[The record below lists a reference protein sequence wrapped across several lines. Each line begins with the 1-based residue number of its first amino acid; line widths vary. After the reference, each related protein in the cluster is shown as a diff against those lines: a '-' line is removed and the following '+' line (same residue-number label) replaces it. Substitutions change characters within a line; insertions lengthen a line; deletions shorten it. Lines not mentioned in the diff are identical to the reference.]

1 MAAKQAAPLAA
12 RPDLIRNVLLVG
24 PSSAGKTTLT
34 EHLLVAAGALTRPGT
49 IADGSTVSDFD
60 ELEISTGRSISLA
73 VAAFMVGEIKINVL
87 DSPGFGDFVG
97 DVRAGLRAADA
108 ALFVIA
114 STDGVDAATIGLW
127 NECAAVG
134 MPRAIVV
141 TKIDKDRAD
150 FDETVAVA
158 QRVFGEGVHPMY
170 LPLLADNH
178 DIAGVINLLTAQLV
192 DYSTSTRSVRDAD
205 PEHLQLTEASR
216 ASLIEGVITESEDE
230 TLMDRFLDGEALDL
244 EMLMTDLERAV
255 ARGHF
260 YPVLPVAGTVGAT
273 ELLELICHG
282 FPSPLEHPLPTV
294 TTPDG
299 EPVDALDCNPDGE
312 LCAEVVKTMTD
323 PYVGRISIVRVF
335 SGTLRPDMVLHVS
348 GHFAPDRG
356 HVDHDLDERAGAISV
371 PFGKSLMPTTSG
383 NAGDIVA
390 VSKLAHAETGDTLSS
405 PDAPLLVESWAMPQ
419 PLLPVAIVA
428 HSKADEDKLGQALA
442 RIVAEDPTLMLERNA
457 ATGQVVLWCL
467 GDAHV
472 EVVLGRLRGKH
483 GVMVDSE
490 ELKVSLRE
498 TFATTARGS
507 GRLVKQSGGHGQY
520 AVVEIEVTPAE
531 PGSGFAFIDKV
542 VGGAVPRQF
551 IASVEKGVR
560 AQLEKG
566 VHAGYPVVDVQV
578 TLLDGKAHSVDSS
591 DMAFQSA
598 GALALKDAAAN
609 ATITMLEPVA
619 NVSIM
624 VADEFVG
631 PVMSDVST
639 RRAHVL
645 GSQSVGAGRTQID
658 AVVPELELT
667 HYAIELR
674 ALAHGTGSFTRSPA
688 GYEPMPPQVAAAFA
702 S

>member
-1 MAAKQAAPLAA
+1 MAAKQEAPLVT

-24 PSSAGKTTLT
+24 PSGAGKTSLT
-34 EHLLVAAGALTRPGT
+34 EQLLASAGVISRA
-49 IADGSTVSDFD
+49 GSVEEGNTVSDFD
-60 ELEISTGRSISLA
+60 ELEVSTRRSISLS
-73 VAAFMVGEIKINVL
+73 VAAFMVGECKLNVL
-87 DSPGFGDFVG
+87 DSPGYPDFVG

-114 STDGVDAATIGLW
+114 STDGVDAATMGLW

-141 TKIDKDRAD
+141 TKLDKERAD

-158 QRVFGEGVHPMY
+158 RRVFGEGVHPLY
-170 LPLLADNH
+170 LPLLADDH
-178 DIAGVINLLTAQLV
+178 GVAGVMNLLSLEII
-192 DYSTSTRSVRDAD
+192 DYSGGSRAKRAAD
-205 PEHLQLTEASR
+205 PEHVQLTETAR
-216 ASLIEGVITESEDE
+216 AELIEGVITESEDE
-230 TLMDRFLDGEALDL
+230 TLMDRFLEGEALDI
-244 EMLMTDLERAV
+244 EMLMADLERAV

-260 YPVLPVAGTVGAT
+260 YPVLPVAGPVGAR
-273 ELLELICHG
+273 EVIDLICKG
-282 FPSPLEHPLPTV
+282 FPSPLEHAQPMV
-294 TTPDG
+294 TTPAGDAVETLQCSVDG
-299 EPVDALDCNPDGE
+299 P
-312 LCAEVVKTMTD
+312 LCAEVVKTITD
-323 PYVGRISIVRVF
+323 PYVGRISLARVF
-335 SGTLRPDMVLHVS
+335 SGTLRPDAMLHVS

-356 HVDHDLDERAGAISV
+356 HDDHDVDERAGAISV
-371 PFGKSLMPTTSG
+371 PIGKTLLSAPAG
-383 NAGDIVA
+383 IAGDIVA
-390 VSKLAHAETGDTLSS
+390 VTKLAHAETGDTLSAK
-405 PDAPLLVESWAMPQ
+405 DTPLLVESWAMPE

-442 RIVAEDPTLMLERNA
+442 RIVAEDPTLRLERNPV
-457 ATGQVVLWCL
+457 TGQLVLWCL

-483 GVMVDSE
+483 GVSVDSE

-498 TFATTARGS
+498 TFATSASGS

-520 AVVEIEVTPAE
+520 AVVELEVSPLAL
-531 PGSGFAFIDKV
+531 GSGFAFVDKV
-542 VGGAVPRQF
+542 VGGAIPRQF

-598 GALALKDAAAN
+598 GALAVKDAAER

-619 NVSIM
+619 AVCIT

-631 PVMSDVST
+631 PVMSDIST
-639 RRAHVL
+639 RRAHV
-645 GSQSVGAGRTQID
+645 GGTQSVGAGRTQID

-674 ALAHGTGSFTRSPA
+674 ALAHGTGSFTRTQA
-688 GYEPMPPQVAAAFA
+688 GYEPMPPQVAATLTR
-702 S
+702 